1 MHQSG
6 VLPLLLLCVASPSAA
21 HADEDYVI
29 VEGDIQVPRGEG
41 RDVDVLSASPLT
53 RHSQLFPLGH
63 VRYYI
68 ETEAVNGE
76 GLTPMDADDVRVA
89 AAVADWEAKTCIRF
103 TKYATAAECGLPC
116 IKFITG
122 TGCSSSVGASSS
134 RVNTINLKASCSTG
148 TTIHEIGHSLG
159 LLHEQM
165 RKDRD
170 EYVIVDVSRV
180 RSGYESN
187 FNSMSSSGRD
197 VGAYDYNS
205 IMHYSATTFSNG
217 EGPTIIAPQP
227 IGQRVSVSTGD
238 VSAIQFMYNQCSAD
252 YVRPQCMAS
261 IDTTQTHLI
270 PHSKPWNLD
279 FNVMYDAAKSTTVS
293 YEGTTAPAGQ
303 IVYSRASGSSAGNMG
318 FTELTFT
325 PSAAVGGQTFTLSAT
340 FTGSDGPAMTCAVTV
355 LVAAADTVCFGLEGS
370 DPNVCGGHGTCVAD
384 LLKPCDCDAGYA
396 GTECTGTVQCPDD
409 ALHSFDGEMSW
420 STSGDV
426 SEDSSVFVS
435 GGASMRVGAVGSATR
450 SQAWLYLAEESEPH
464 TVTYNLR
471 AMGGPQ
477 EAPAVYFRKDSDTCA
492 IVQRYTDG
500 RWRVGNSLISGTAP
514 ETDRWYEVTMN
525 FDWTSRE
532 YSVYIDGAFL
542 AAKPID
548 CVGAVNKVIFFG
560 NGYLD
565 EFKLWCTDAGRT
577 LAPGV
582 TAMPTSVPVPP
593 TSAPATDA
601 PAPVPET
608 DAPPTA
614 TPKSGTLLSVPVQNG
629 NDDWEERPA
638 DGSRRTTSSDLE
650 LAYDS
655 QEQVIG
661 IRWANVHIPAGA
673 VITEASIEFTADERG
688 AGSPTLLV
696 GVENTADA
704 AAWSSSALPSQRSV
718 VGSVAWTPGPWVV
731 QEKYSTPQLVASVQ
745 SVVSKAG
752 WAAGNAIAA
761 VVRSSGA
768 ASAADVRVAESFEG
782 NGVGAVL
789 VVRFEVGVAS
799 TNAPATSAP
808 PTDAPATKA
817 PRTSAPATRTPSTDS
832 PATSTPATITPATD
846 APAPVPETDAPPTA
860 TPKHGTLLSVPV
872 QNGNDDWE
880 ERPADGS
887 RRTTSSDLELA
898 YDSQEQVIGIR
909 WANVHIPAGA
919 VITEASIEFTADERG
934 AGSPTLLV
942 GVENTADAAAWSS
955 SALPSQRSVVGSVA
969 WTPGPWVVQEKY
981 STPQLVASVQ
991 SVVSKAGWAAGNAIA
1006 AVVRSSGAASAA
1018 DVRVA
1023 ESFEGNGVGAVLVVR
1038 FEVGAA
1044 STNAPDTSAPA
1055 TSAPA
1060 TRTPSTDAPAT
1071 SSPATSTPVLPPLPG
1086 TTPGMQVSL
1095 YKASSKLTD
1104 FPDFNALMP
1113 QFRAVTE
1120 RVNYRNRHWRAID
1133 DSLRN
1138 DFAATLTGF
1147 LDVKVAGEYTLHLT
1161 SDDGSRLWL
1170 DNEKKIENGGV
1181 HTKHTESAT
1190 LTLSVGAHPLTIHF
1204 FERNRKAILDFQW
1217 TLPSGVREFVP
1228 GANMH
1233 H

>member
-134 RVNTINLKASCSTG
+134 RVNTINLKTSCSTG

-170 EYVIVDVSRV
+170 EYVIVNVSRV
-180 RSGYESN
+180 TPGYESN

-197 VGAYDYNS
+197 VGAYDYKS

-340 FTGSDGPAMTCAVTV
+340 FTGSDGPATTCAVTV

-426 SEDSSVFVS
+426 AEDSSVFVS

-565 EFKLWCTDAGRT
+565 EFKLWCTGAGRT

-718 VGSVAWTPGPWVV
+718 VGNVAWTPGPWVV

-789 VVRFEVGVAS
+789 VVRFEVGVA

-808 PTDAPATKA
+808 ATTAPLTNAPPTGA
-817 PRTSAPATRTPSTDS
+817 
-832 PATSTPATITPATD
+832 PATD
-846 APAPVPETDAPPTA
+846 APATNAPPTNAPPTTAPATTAPPTSAPPTDAPVTSAPLTSAPPTTAPA
-860 TPKHGTLLSVPV
+860 T
-872 QNGNDDWE
+872 DA
-880 ERPADGS
+880 PATGAPATDAPA
-887 RRTTSSDLELA
+887 TSAPSTSA
-898 YDSQEQVIGIR
+898 PSTS
-909 WANVHIPAGA
+909 APATDA
-919 VITEASIEFTADERG
+919 PATMAP
-934 AGSPTLLV
+934 PTNPPAT
-942 GVENTADAAAWSS
+942 G
-955 SALPSQRSVVGSVA
+955 
-969 WTPGPWVVQEKY
+969 
-981 STPQLVASVQ
+981 
-991 SVVSKAGWAAGNAIA
+991 
-1006 AVVRSSGAASAA
+1006 
-1018 DVRVA
+1018 
-1023 ESFEGNGVGAVLVVR
+1023 
-1038 FEVGAA
+1038 
-1044 STNAPDTSAPA
+1044 APA

-1060 TRTPSTDAPAT
+1060 TGTPRTDVPSTAAPPTNAPPTSVPDTDAPSTSAPETGVPAT
-1071 SSPATSTPVLPPLPG
+1071 NAPDTSTPPLPPS
-1086 TTPGMQVSL
+1086 TTPGLFVSV
-1095 YKASSKLTD
+1095 YPSDEQLTD

-1113 QFRAVTE
+1113 QFHAVTE
-1120 RVNYRNRHWRAID
+1120 RVDYGNRIWKDID

-1181 HTKHTESAT
+1181 HTRHTESAT

-1204 FERNRKAILDFQW
+1204 FERNRKAILDLEW